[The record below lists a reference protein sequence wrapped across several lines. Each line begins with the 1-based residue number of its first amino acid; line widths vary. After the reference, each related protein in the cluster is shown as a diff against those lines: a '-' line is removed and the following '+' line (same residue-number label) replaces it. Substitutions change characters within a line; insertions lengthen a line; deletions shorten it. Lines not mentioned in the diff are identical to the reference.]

1 MSRRCPGTAAD
12 SARLRDT
19 TTLRI
24 ALRTPQRGPSPS
36 AWEALGAPQWP
47 TAAQN
52 AKILA
57 ASEMRPE
64 VVAAGAD
71 GDFDVGVLP
80 PQGVVGVV
88 IPRA

>member
-1 MSRRCPGTAAD
+1 MSAD
-12 SARLRDT
+12 LARPALGFRF
-19 TTLRI
+19 
-24 ALRTPQRGPSPS
+24 ALRNSTPTSYAAAR
-36 AWEALGAPQWP
+36 GAPQWP

-52 AKILA
+52 SKILA

-64 VVAAGAD
+64 AVAAGAD

>member
-1 MSRRCPGTAAD
+1 MSADFRLQSATLGFETA
-12 SARLRDT
+12 SPHNS
-19 TTLRI
+19 
-24 ALRTPQRGPSPS
+24 TP
-36 AWEALGAPQWP
+36 PQWP

-52 AKILA
+52 SKILA

-64 VVAAGAD
+64 AVAAGAD

>member
-1 MSRRCPGTAAD
+1 MDAA
-12 SARLRDT
+12 REGR
-19 TTLRI
+19 TLE
-24 ALRTPQRGPSPS
+24 AELEAELEA

-64 VVAAGAD
+64 AVAAGAD